1 MMRGTLLF
9 VWLAFASGAV
19 SGHAQT
25 ATPSGGTQFVF
36 TADAHY
42 GLARATFRGERG
54 VSAHV
59 VNAALVAGI
68 NRIAGL
74 RIPDDGGVGA
84 GRMVGPID
92 FVVEGGD
99 IANRSEKGVQ
109 PAAASWKEFAED
121 YVDGLATRD
130 PAGRRSAL
138 FVIPGN
144 HDAVNAV
151 GFHTP
156 LTPEHDA
163 TSMAAIYNLMIAPSP
178 PRTNETFDYR
188 RDRVHFSRNVGALH
202 LVFVHLWPDSA
213 ERAWLERDLRS
224 VPPGRAVLLFA
235 HDPPVADPRHFMS
248 RGGDDVSA
256 PGYFENLLSEP
267 LKDRYA
273 DGWQTIVEQREL
285 VAFLK
290 HHPNVRAWFHGHV
303 NSSDGYTWRGPDG
316 DLALPVV
323 PADSPMKGKLSAMDE
338 TKLSF
343 EFVTIDAEANRMT
356 VREVL
361 YNATQGA
368 PDSLPRWGTSTTV
381 ALR

>member
-1 MMRGTLLF
+1 MRRTLTL

-19 SGHAQT
+19 PAHAQT

-59 VNAALVAGI
+59 VNVALVAGI
-68 NRIAGL
+68 NRIVGL
-74 RIPDDGGVGA
+74 RIPDDGGVRA
-84 GRMVGPID
+84 GRMVGAID

-99 IANRSEKGVQ
+99 IANRSAKGIQ

-121 YVDGLATRD
+121 YVDGISTHDR
-130 PAGRRSAL
+130 AGRRSAL

-144 HDAVNAV
+144 HDATNAI

-156 LTPEHDA
+156 LTPERDA
-163 TSMAAIYNLMIAPSP
+163 TSMVAIYNLMVAPSP

-188 RDRVHFSRNVGALH
+188 RDRVHFSRDVGALH
-202 LVFVHLWPDSA
+202 LLFIHLWPDSA
-213 ERAWLERDLRS
+213 ERTWLARDLRA
-224 VPPGRAVLLFA
+224 VPPKRAVLLFA
-235 HDPPVADPRHFMS
+235 HDPPVSDPRQFMS
-248 RGGDDVSA
+248 PGGDDDASA
-256 PGYFENLLSEP
+256 PGWFENLLSEP

-273 DGWQTIVEQREL
+273 NGWPTIIEQREL

-303 NSSDGYTWRGPDG
+303 NSSEAYTWRGPDG

-323 PADSPMKGKLSAMDE
+323 RADSPMKGKVSATDE

-343 EFVTIDAEANRMT
+343 EFIAIDAEANRMT

-361 YNATQGA
+361 YNATPGA
-368 PDSLPRWGTSTTV
+368 PDAMPRWGASTTV